1 MINTSRVFICL
12 LIQQNIQQR
21 RRFFFLLIRTLWL
34 FCIFR
39 NVPCL
44 SGNKCS
50 RYTPVSSII
59 SYTPFRYIPFF
70 CHFSNWK
77 VSHLP
82 SSFHTIKTTFYG
94 LFIVIIQKLHLLWLV
109 YYIIGNK
116 STRSYLLLLFLPIKI
131 LIKSWILL
139 PIKQYPVSLI
149 LFFIPKPTHTQYLF
163 LILSFITM
171 SARESLHSDQADRGA
186 DN

>member
-21 RRFFFLLIRTLWL
+21 RLFFFLLIRTLWL

-50 RYTPVSSII
+50 RYTPVSTII
-59 SYTPFRYIPFF
+59 S
-70 CHFSNWK
+70 
-77 VSHLP
+77 
-82 SSFHTIKTTFYG
+82 
-94 LFIVIIQKLHLLWLV
+94 

-116 STRSYLLLLFLPIKI
+116 STHSYLLLLFLPIKI